1 MKMGKKDRVKKSTL
15 RGKRKFAGNQFTIT
29 KTVNTDVIEDVVVSA
44 PEPENTPTAALANDN
59 VENVVESDV
68 AEEEVILSTPKKTV
82 SQNKIQD
89 IMTDT
94 PKQSDLTITGYRV
107 MDVEILSSI
116 ISELYCPICKEEKLQ
131 LHEKLYIVIVDMKEN
146 FGLRNSVMKSST
158 ISIREWYTL

>member
-1 MKMGKKDRVKKSTL
+1 MGKKDRVKKSTL

-68 AEEEVILSTPKKTV
+68 AEEEVILSTQKKIV

-89 IMTDT
+89 I
-94 PKQSDLTITGYRV
+94 R
-107 MDVEILSSI
+107 
-116 ISELYCPICKEEKLQ
+116 
-131 LHEKLYIVIVDMKEN
+131 
-146 FGLRNSVMKSST
+146 
-158 ISIREWYTL
+158 TL